1 MRLLL
6 GLGGN
11 LGDVAASFATT
22 AAALA
27 REHRLLAASG
37 LWRSAPVG
45 PTQPAYLN
53 AALLV
58 EVGIPLSDLLAA
70 CHELEAAAGRDRAC
84 ELRWG
89 PRTLDIDL
97 LVAPGLVVESPA
109 LSLPH
114 PRLAERRFALL
125 PACEL
130 APDWIHPRL
139 HRPLRELLAA
149 LDALAQPCRPAGP
162 FPLPGVRLK
171 AQGSRS
177 SHPPST
183 QTSLE
188 KGGAGELE
196 P

>member
-1 MRLLL
+1 MLLLL

-22 AAALA
+22 AAVLA

-45 PTQPAYLN
+45 PPQPDYLN
-53 AALLV
+53 AALLLDV
-58 EVGIPLSDLLAA
+58 RIPLQDLLVA
-70 CHELEAAAGRDRAC
+70 CQGLETAAGRDRAC
-84 ELRWG
+84 EVRWG
-89 PRTLDIDL
+89 PRALDIDL

-114 PRLAERRFALL
+114 LRLAERRFALL

-139 HRPLRELLAA
+139 HRPLRELLDA
-149 LDALAQPCRPAGP
+149 LDPLAQPCERLGP
-162 FPLPGVRLK
+162 FPRPPGGPWPVAR
-171 AQGSRS
+171 GPWR
-177 SHPPST
+177 
-183 QTSLE
+183 
-188 KGGAGELE
+188 GEN
-196 P
+196 PAP